1 MTELVAVKK
10 PKFLYSMPESENR
23 VESFGLEGIFR
34 ITRFQPCEWKMDL
47 RPCAVCVLRVQ
58 SLELF
63 FRPLMLFYYWLQKQV
78 FCQRWLKN
86 T

>member
-58 SLELF
+58 SLAF
-63 FRPLMLFYYWLQKQV
+63 LQATDPILLLAAETGV
-78 FCQRWLKN
+78 LPEVA
-86 T
+86 